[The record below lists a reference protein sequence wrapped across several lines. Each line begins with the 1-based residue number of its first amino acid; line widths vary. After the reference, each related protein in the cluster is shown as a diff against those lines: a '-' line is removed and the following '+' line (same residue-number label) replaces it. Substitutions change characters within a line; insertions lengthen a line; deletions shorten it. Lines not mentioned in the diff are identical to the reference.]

1 MLVIA
6 DNLTAATPRISAA
19 LRARDAGAIRQFA
32 AALQATGVDIL
43 DLNLGFS
50 AKGAEVAAWLIREV
64 WETTRLPLCIDTAH
78 PEVMRAG
85 MTAAAEAGVTPVPFI
100 NSFSLE
106 ERKVEGI
113 LPLATEFSAP
123 IVGYCVR
130 DVVPQSPEER
140 IEVAIELVALADG
153 AGVPRDRLYLDPILF
168 PLTTFQD
175 DFANVL
181 AFFKALPQL
190 FDPPVR
196 TMVAVSNI
204 GHGLAQDKRRVVEGT
219 VLPMLAA
226 LGLDAVLV
234 NALDL
239 HLRDVLTVLR
249 AAESGIV
256 FSGAD
261 LSGAHLSGADLA
273 GGR

>member
-6 DNLTAATPRISAA
+6 DNLNAATPWISAA
-19 LRARDAGAIRQFA
+19 LKGRDADTVRALA
-32 AALQATGVDIL
+32 ARLKATGVDAL

-50 AKGAEVAAWLIREV
+50 SRGTEIADWLVRQAWEAAG
-64 WETTRLPLCIDTAH
+64 LPLCIDTAH

-85 MTAAAEAGVTPVPFI
+85 MTAAVDVGVSPAPII

-106 ERKVEGI
+106 ARKAEQI
-113 LPLATEFSAP
+113 LPMAAEFSAP

-130 DVVPQSPEER
+130 DVVPQTPEER
-140 IEVAIELVALADG
+140 LEVAVELVALADA
-153 AGVPRDRLYLDPILF
+153 AGVTRDRLYLDPILF
-168 PLTTFQD
+168 PLSTFQD
-175 DFANVL
+175 DLANVL
-181 AFFKALPQL
+181 AFFATLGQM

-196 TMVAVSNI
+196 TMVAISNI
-204 GHGLAQDKRRVVEGT
+204 GHGLPPGKRTIVEGT

-234 NALDL
+234 NAFDP
-239 HLRDVLTVLR
+239 HLRDVLTILK
-249 AAESGIV
+249 AAESRLV

-261 LSGAHLSGADLA
+261 L
-273 GGR
+273 GGGTEAQRS